1 MYDIFL
7 LIMVVWLLLF
17 GGGVKI
23 YALKLLE
30 NVSLSYDII
39 SDVALLENIDFGD
52 LGG

>member
-1 MYDIFL
+1 
-7 LIMVVWLLLF
+7 MVAFVW
-17 GGGVKI
+17 GGGGLKI
-23 YALKLLE
+23 YPLKLLE